1 MGFLDG
7 NSVVSNS
14 AYLVL
19 NADAFDLGVL
29 QSTMHTAWIKAVG
42 GALETRIRYSSSLCY
57 NNFPFPKV
65 TESQKRRISEC
76 ALEIVAQRELYSELT
91 LDELYEPIDMP
102 QGLEEAHDALDLVVD
117 SCYRAKPFENE
128 DERVIFL
135 FKLYEK
141 MTGSQNA

>member
-19 NADAFDLGVL
+19 NADAFDLGIL
-29 QSTMHTAWIKAVG
+29 QSTMHTTWIKTVG

-65 TESQKRRISEC
+65 TEAQKRVEEC
-76 ALEIVAQRELYSELT
+76 ALEILAQREMYSELT
-91 LDELYEPIDMP
+91 LDELYDPDEMP

-117 SCYRAKPFENE
+117 SCYRPKSF
-128 DERVIFL
+128 
-135 FKLYEK
+135 
-141 MTGSQNA
+141 

>member
-19 NADAFDLGVL
+19 NADAFDLGIL
-29 QSTMHTAWIKAVG
+29 QSTMHTTWIKTVG

-65 TESQKRRISEC
+65 TEAQKR
-76 ALEIVAQRELYSELT
+76 ELKNVHWRFWL
-91 LDELYEPIDMP
+91 
-102 QGLEEAHDALDLVVD
+102 
-117 SCYRAKPFENE
+117 NE
-128 DERVIFL
+128 RCI
-135 FKLYEK
+135 
-141 MTGSQNA
+141 QN